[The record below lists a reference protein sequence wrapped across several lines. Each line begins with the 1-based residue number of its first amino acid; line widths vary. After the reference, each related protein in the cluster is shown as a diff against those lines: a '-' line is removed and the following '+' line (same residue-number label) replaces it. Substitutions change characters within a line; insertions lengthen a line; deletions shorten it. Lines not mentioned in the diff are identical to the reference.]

1 VPPWH
6 YRGVR
11 TPVLDVFRPA
21 VWLSARLYFGIRFE
35 GVANIPKHGPL
46 LITPNH
52 VTFADP
58 PLVSI
63 PIRRPVHYM
72 AWDRLFEIRGL
83 SWLIR
88 RLRAFPVDIES
99 SDPKAMRAAVRLL
112 DAEHV
117 VMIFPEAGRSLDGR
131 LQRFKLGAFRLACAR
146 NVPVL
151 PVTILGGHESWPPG
165 RVLPRPGRLTIVYH
179 PLVMPPADGGD
190 LRHAARQLADRVRE
204 AVASRL
210 SSSTIPPAAAD
221 GRS

>member
-1 VPPWH
+1 MQ
-6 YRGVR
+6 

-21 VWLSARLYFGIRFE
+21 IWATARLFFRIRFE
-35 GVANIPKHGPL
+35 GIEHVPREGPL

-63 PIRRPVHYM
+63 PIRRPIHYM
-72 AWDRLFEIRGL
+72 AWDRLFDIPGL
-83 SWLIR
+83 AWMIR

-99 SDPKAMRAAVRLL
+99 ADPRATRAAVRLL
-112 DAEHV
+112 DDGHA
-117 VMIFPEAGRSLDGR
+117 VMIFPEAARSLDGT

-146 NVPVL
+146 GVPVL

-165 RVLPRPGRLTIVYH
+165 RLLPRPGRLTIIYH
-179 PLVMPPADGGD
+179 PVVTPPGGGD
-190 LRHAARQLADRVRE
+190 DVRHAARVLAERVRG

-210 SSSTIPPAAAD
+210 PSALVPPADDDRA
-221 GRS
+221 

>member
-1 VPPWH
+1 M
-6 YRGVR
+6 R

-35 GVANIPKHGPL
+35 GVANIPKRGPL

-83 SWLIR
+83 AWLIR

-99 SDPKAMRAAVRLL
+99 SDPTAMRAAVRLL
-112 DAEHV
+112 DAGQV

-146 NVPVL
+146 GVPVL

-179 PLVMPPADGGD
+179 PVAAPPANDGD
-190 LRHAARQLADRVRE
+190 LRHAARQLADHVRE

-210 SSSTIPPAAAD
+210 PSSLIPPAAAD
-221 GRS
+221 GRG

>member
-1 VPPWH
+1 M
-6 YRGVR
+6 R

-21 VWLSARLYFGIRFE
+21 VWASARLFFGIRFE
-35 GVANIPKHGPL
+35 GTEHIPREGPL

-63 PIRRPVHYM
+63 PIRRPIHYM
-72 AWDRLFEIRGL
+72 AWDRLFDIPGL
-83 SWLIR
+83 AWLIR

-99 SDPKAMRAAVRLL
+99 ADPRATRAAVRLL
-112 DAEHV
+112 DDGHA
-117 VMIFPEAGRSLDGR
+117 VMIFPEASRSLDGK

-146 NVPVL
+146 SVPVL
-151 PVTILGGHESWPPG
+151 PVTILGAHEAWPPG

-179 PLVMPPADGGD
+179 PVVRPPTDADV
-190 LRHAARQLADRVRE
+190 RRAARVLADRVRE

-210 SSSTIPPAAAD
+210 AAEVRAPED
-221 GRS
+221 GDRPVRG

>member
-1 VPPWH
+1 
-6 YRGVR
+6 VR

-35 GVANIPKHGPL
+35 GVANIPQHGPL

-112 DAEHV
+112 DAEQV

-146 NVPVL
+146 GVPVL

-179 PLVMPPADGGD
+179 PLVAPPANGGD
-190 LRHAARQLADRVRE
+190 LRHAARQLADRVRD
-204 AVASRL
+204 AVGSRL
-210 SSSTIPPAAAD
+210 PSNSPPAAAD
-221 GRS
+221 GRAERA

>member
-1 VPPWH
+1 MH
-6 YRGVR
+6 
-11 TPVLDVFRPA
+11 TPVLDVVRPA

-72 AWDRLFEIRGL
+72 AWDRLFDIRGL

-99 SDPKAMRAAVRLL
+99 ADPKATRAAVRLL
-112 DAEHV
+112 DAGQI

-146 NVPVL
+146 GVPVL
-151 PVTILGGHESWPPG
+151 PVTILGGHECWPPG
-165 RVLPRPGRLTIVYH
+165 RVLPRPGRLTIIYH
-179 PLVMPPADGGD
+179 PAVAPPADGGD
-190 LRHAARQLADRVRE
+190 LRHAARQLANSVRE

-210 SSSTIPPAAAD
+210 PTNIIPPAAAD
-221 GRS
+221 GRG

>member
-1 VPPWH
+1 
-6 YRGVR
+6 VR
-11 TPVLDVFRPA
+11 TPVLDVVRPA

-35 GVANIPKHGPL
+35 GAANIPKHGPL

-63 PIRRPVHYM
+63 PIRRPIYYM
-72 AWDRLFEIRGL
+72 AWDRLFQIRGL

-99 SDPKAMRAAVRLL
+99 SDPKATRAAVRLL
-112 DAEHV
+112 DAGQV

-146 NVPVL
+146 GVPVL
-151 PVTILGGHESWPPG
+151 PVTIIGGHECWPPG
-165 RVLPRPGRLTIVYH
+165 RVLPRPGRLTIVFH
-179 PLVMPPADGGD
+179 PAVTPPADGGD
-190 LRHAARQLADRVRE
+190 LRHAARQLATRVRE

-210 SSSTIPPAAAD
+210 PSDITPPAAAE
-221 GRS
+221 GRG